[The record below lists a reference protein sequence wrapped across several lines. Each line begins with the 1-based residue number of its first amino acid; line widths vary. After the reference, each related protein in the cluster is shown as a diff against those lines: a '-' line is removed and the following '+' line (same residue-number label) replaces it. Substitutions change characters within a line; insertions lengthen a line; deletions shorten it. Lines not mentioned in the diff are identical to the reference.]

1 MNTHLYLLL
10 STATIIRERSSVL
23 RYSYIVCLLM
33 FIFDVNE
40 LDINSKPEV
49 KQAGWNAGIV
59 ITTIMIIHILFF
71 SF

>member
-1 MNTHLYLLL
+1 
-10 STATIIRERSSVL
+10 
-23 RYSYIVCLLM
+23 M

-40 LDINSKPEV
+40 FDINSKPEV

-59 ITTIMIIHILFF
+59 ITTIMITHVLFF